1 MLTVEFYEAGLPF
14 PSHGVAKFADSK
26 KETAKQLVHHTLIP
40 AACRCIKIDVADK
53 LDSASWKLKLK
64 TSKRNLSNHSS

>member
-1 MLTVEFYEAGLPF
+1 MGLASLSHRMEF
-14 PSHGVAKFADSK
+14 AKFADRK

-40 AACRCIKIDVADK
+40 AACRCIKIDVEDK

-64 TSKRNLSNHSS
+64 TSKRKLSKHSS